1 MFKHLKKGDHKSKET
16 RMDHSITHVSGSH
29 DHLKTGHSAVTVA
42 SKATKPTLI
51 GHGSYGYIFY
61 PSLLL
66 EKEENEDNEP
76 PANDVTE
83 DPSGN
88 GIAEDASGQTLI
100 SAPAPVLPSRRVS
113 KLMTTVDATKEM
125 TRYNIFKHSDPYCL
139 FHLGKLTLARPS
151 RDNARILSTLRDGDA
166 ILKNLDNYRVITMEY
181 GGDTARDFAFG
192 YHCKIKSG
200 VYNQTTKHEVAQFW
214 KEIFRLV
221 RGIQNMIHTGIVHHD
236 IKPSNVV
243 YNKETNRINLIDFG
257 LVNPMKT
264 IRTKAITNK
273 YAYTIFYYN
282 MPPDLFF
289 FEKKRFERWL
299 AYTPLERETHLESFL
314 TSWVDERPPPEK
326 KTPGT
331 EINTATSRTSSEPYE
346 DEYSFL
352 DSVNLIVKELKH
364 LNEFE
369 RYLVK
374 CHKWVNEMSYAKGPR
389 TTCYDHSKPP
399 PLFIDRAYETF
410 RDFLLNDI
418 LLCPDF
424 DTFLQSSM
432 DTLDIYGLGQT
443 LMFFLV
449 NMYYYL
455 PREFVLDMYALILDM
470 VTCNPL
476 RRISVDQLLD
486 KCVSIL
492 RRL

>member
-1 MFKHLKKGDHKSKET
+1 MFKHLKKGDHKSKDT
-16 RMDHSITHVSGSH
+16 RMDHSITHVSGPQ
-29 DHLKTGHSAVTVA
+29 DHRNTGSAAATVA
-42 SKATKPTLI
+42 SKAAKPVLI

-61 PSLLL
+61 PPLVLDD
-66 EKEENEDNEP
+66 EEP
-76 PANDVTE
+76 PASVVTE
-83 DPSGN
+83 D
-88 GIAEDASGQTLI
+88 ATEDASGNGTAEDISGQT
-100 SAPAPVLPSRRVS
+100 LPSRRVS
-113 KLMTTVDATKEM
+113 KLMTTTDALKEM
-125 TRYNIFKHSDPYCL
+125 TRYNIFKVADPHRL

-166 ILKNLDNYRVITMEY
+166 ILKDLDNYRVITMEY
-181 GGDTARDFAFG
+181 GGDTARDFSFG
-192 YHCKIKSG
+192 YRCKIKAG
-200 VYNQTTKHEVAQFW
+200 VYNKATKHEVAQFW
-214 KEIFRLV
+214 RETFRLV
-221 RGIQNMIHTGIVHHD
+221 RGIQNMVHTGIVHHD

-257 LVNPMKT
+257 LVNTMKT

-282 MPPDLFF
+282 MPPELFF
-289 FEKKRFERWL
+289 FEKKRFQRWL
-299 AYTPLERETHLESFL
+299 AYTPSEREAHLESLL

-326 KTPGT
+326 NTPGSDV
-331 EINTATSRTSSEPYE
+331 NTATSRASSEPYE
-346 DEYSFL
+346 DEYSFM
-352 DSVNLIVKELKH
+352 DSVGLIVKELKH
-364 LNEFE
+364 LDEFE
-369 RYLVK
+369 KYLVK
-374 CHKWVNEMSYAKGPR
+374 CHALVNELGYAQGPR
-389 TTCYDHSKPP
+389 TTCYDHIKAP

-432 DTLDIYGLGQT
+432 DTLDIYGLGQS
-443 LMFFLV
+443 LMYFLV
-449 NMYYYL
+449 NMYHYL
-455 PREFVLDMYALILDM
+455 PPDFILDMYALILDM

-476 RRISVDQLLD
+476 QRISIDQLLD